1 MEDTNDRV
9 VATEEEKL
17 KIAHSLYAAY
27 LDGQITGEDYQSRYA
42 SLMATVYV
50 DEALSFLNGI
60 STGASD
66 GQPVATLANPIA
78 THPLSTQKEEREL
91 DPVDIALLMRSNS
104 QTRSK
109 NDYRWIT
116 VAAAIIFIILL
127 LLLGIMLMSRVHSSS
142 GGTPSSISPRYTT
155 SVYGSI
161 QSVSTRT
168 VMNGSR

>member
-1 MEDTNDRV
+1 MEDMNDRV

-27 LDGQITGEDYQSRYA
+27 LAGQITGDDYQSRYA

-60 STGASD
+60 STGAPS
-66 GQPVATLANPIA
+66 GQPVAMQANQGA
-78 THPLSTQKEEREL
+78 DKEEREL
-91 DPVDIALLMRSNS
+91 DPVDIALLMRKNS
-104 QTRSK
+104 PGKSK

-142 GGTPSSISPRYTT
+142 SGAPNPISSSYTT
-155 SVYGSI
+155 
-161 QSVSTRT
+161 TL
-168 VMNGSR
+168 SRR